1 MALLDDLMEEKA
13 AARLELDRVSL
24 EVSREKA
31 RIADKR
37 AAEKRLIIDN
47 GAAKKVNLLLSE
59 NARLRGLIAIYERSE
74 GKTMREISDTLGV
87 TPERAR
93 QVLEK
98 AKRGMQLWRYDKN
111 GESIPDYENL

>member
-1 MALLDDLMEEKA
+1 MALLDDLMEKKA

-24 EVSREKA
+24 EVSREKS
-31 RIADKR
+31 RISDER

-47 GAAKKVNLLLSE
+47 GASTKVNLLLSE

-74 GKTMREISDTLGV
+74 GKTIREVSETLGV
-87 TPERAR
+87 TIERAR

-98 AKRGMQLWRYDKN
+98 AKRGLQSSLYYKN
-111 GESIPDYENL
+111 GERIPDNESL